1 MDPMVTTDR
10 LILRPWQD
18 RDAAPFA
25 ALNADPRIAEFLPK
39 VLTREESDAQM
50 ARIRAHFAERG
61 FGLWAVEARDTGA
74 FVGSIGLSCPRF
86 AAHFTPCVEVG
97 WRVASPHWGKGYAT
111 EAAAAS
117 VAYGFDTLGL
127 AEIVSFTAV
136 INHRSRRVMER
147 IGMTHRTE
155 DDFDHPLLPLED
167 RLNRHVL
174 YRLGRDA
181 WADRR
186 AGHAD

>member
-1 MDPMVTTDR
+1 MDPTVTTER

-25 ALNADPRIAEFLPK
+25 ALNADPRVAEFLPK
-39 VLTREESDAQM
+39 VLTRAESNAQM

-61 FGLWAVEARDTGA
+61 FGLWAVEARDTGK

-86 AAHFTPCVEVG
+86 TTHFTPCVEVG
-97 WRVASPHWGKGYAT
+97 WRVASSHWGKGYAT

-117 VAYGFDTLGL
+117 VAYGFETLGL

-147 IGMTHRTE
+147 IGMTHDAA
-155 DDFDHPLLPLED
+155 DDFDHPLLAPDD

-174 YRLGRDA
+174 YRISRDGS
-181 WADRR
+181 
-186 AGHAD
+186 AGHAE

>member
-1 MDPMVTTDR
+1 MDPTITTDR

-25 ALNADPRIAEFLPK
+25 ALNADPRVAEFLPK
-39 VLTREESDAQM
+39 VLSRAESDAQLD
-50 ARIRAHFAERG
+50 RIRAHFTERG
-61 FGLWAVEARDTGA
+61 FGLWAVEARDTGR

-86 AAHFTPCVEVG
+86 TTHFTPCVEVG
-97 WRVASPHWGKGYAT
+97 WRVASALWGKGYAT

-117 VAYGFDTLGL
+117 VAYGFETLGL

-147 IGMTHRTE
+147 IGMTRREE

-174 YRLGRDA
+174 YRVSRHR
-181 WADRR
+181 W
-186 AGHAD
+186 AGHAA